1 MGNLTVTCSKAKKFL
16 NAHDFKF
23 MKRIS
28 KLEFPDNAIK
38 FKVRVLILRPTVKIE
53 FKSYKDGILYVEVDT
68 SELLEGLF
76 KLIFGT
82 QRTID
87 EALKKSKWD
96 DVIKRVEGK
105 DLEFEIFVNKLL
117 EEKVKIKGITV
128 TNIQLVSKK
137 LIIDFE
143 V

>member
-1 MGNLTVTCSKAKKFL
+1 MGNLTVSCMKAKKFL
-16 NAHDFKF
+16 SDHDFKF
-23 MKRIS
+23 MKRVS
-28 KLEFPDNAIK
+28 KFEFPDNTIK
-38 FKVRVLILRPTVKIE
+38 FKVKVLFLRPTVKVE
-53 FKSYKDGILYVEVDT
+53 FKSFRDGILYVEVDT
-68 SELLEGLF
+68 AEVIERLF
-76 KLIFGT
+76 KILFGT

-87 EALKKSKWD
+87 EALKNSKLD
-96 DVIKRVEGK
+96 DVIKRVAGK

-137 LIIDFE
+137 LNIDFE